1 MTTQL
6 PPPGWYPD
14 PSGKPGLM
22 YWDGQ
27 QWHTNVPVATAPAP
41 YAAPTPGR
49 AGGTATA
56 EEAIE
61 RTYNA
66 PPDRVWDALRATI
79 TDLGFKDVK
88 EDRAVGLVE
97 YRTGLSLSTW
107 RGQQMTAVVRD
118 VGGSTVVSLKGHV
131 AFPQLI
137 SWGEKKRLAV
147 KVLDLVEHRLS
158 GAPTGPAPGWY
169 PDPNDSRFM
178 RYFDGRVWTASIQPR
193 G

>member
-1 MTTQL
+1 MTSQL

-14 PSGKPGLM
+14 PSGRPGLM

-27 QWHTNVPVATAPAP
+27 QWHTNRQAARSPVPPGPA
-41 YAAPTPGR
+41 PGR
-49 AGGTATA
+49 AGGTAMA

-66 PPDRVWDALRATI
+66 PRDRVWDALRATI
-79 TDLGFKDVK
+79 NDLGYKDVK
-88 EDRAVGLVE
+88 ENRGVGVVE

-118 VGGSTVVSLKGHV
+118 VGGSTVVSLRGHS
-131 AFPQLI
+131 AFPQLV
-137 SWGEKKRLAV
+137 SWGEKKRLAE
-147 KVLDLVEHRLS
+147 KVLDGVEHRVS
-158 GAPTGPAPGWY
+158 GASTGPAPGWY
-169 PDPNDSRFM
+169 PDPNDSHYL
-178 RYFDGRVWTASIQPR
+178 RYFDGRAWTASIQPR